1 MKIYKGEFIPEKR
14 IKYTTSYYR
23 SCGGNDSFP
32 ASHGCR
38 KINPQ
43 IRIFKLD
50 ENSPC
55 IKEAK
60 KENASSMEKMYNFY
74 SELSSSHQAQVYIPD
89 CFTSEIDPFNLAFL
103 DDGICIDK
111 GIPKFYN
118 EYTSLYIYIKSDS
131 EGQYLERLN
140 NIFIFNYNVTP
151 ITEKL
156 KSTPFTQWIEDYL
169 IDKSNLDK
177 RYSMK
182 GD

>member
-1 MKIYKGEFIPEKR
+1 
-14 IKYTTSYYR
+14 
-23 SCGGNDSFP
+23 
-32 ASHGCR
+32 
-38 KINPQ
+38 
-43 IRIFKLD
+43 
-50 ENSPC
+50 
-55 IKEAK
+55 
-60 KENASSMEKMYNFY
+60 
-74 SELSSSHQAQVYIPD
+74 
-89 CFTSEIDPFNLAFL
+89 
-103 DDGICIDK
+103 
-111 GIPKFYN
+111 
-118 EYTSLYIYIKSDS
+118 IYIKSDS